1 MVKKMLNFEKLL
13 SDALNS
19 SVTNP
24 IEIFDLLP
32 NKNEKYNG
40 LLRHPQVEVLEEWYS
55 KNFDEDNTIIKMNT
69 GSGKT
74 LIGLLIL
81 KSYLNDGKGPA
92 AYVVPD
98 NYLIEQ
104 IVKEANDLGIKV
116 TKDPNDTDFEKGE
129 AILVITIHKI
139 INGRSTFGINEMKK
153 NIGCLIVDDA
163 HACMKIAKSQ
173 FAISIPRSNSL
184 YSSIFEIF
192 KDTIKHQSES
202 RLLELEDGDRGVQQL
217 IPFWDWQEKIA
228 DVTKLLHARRED
240 NSENNSSL
248 FYNWALIKD
257 NLSLSDCIISSEEI
271 VINLDFLPVE
281 VIPSFNE
288 CPRRIF
294 MSATIEDDTVLVSHF
309 NIESTSVEAAIT
321 PKKANDIGERLIVIP
336 QEINPE
342 ITDNEL
348 KGYFKSLS
356 GNKNVVVL
364 VPSEYRSRFWDD
376 VADVVVKE
384 QRDLIRTT
392 QRLKDGHVGLVV
404 LINRYDGIDLPRN
417 ACQVLVLDG
426 LPDARGVFGKFEEL
440 ALSGSRQSLIDK
452 VQRIEQGM
460 GRGVRSKEDYC
471 VVFLMGNSLVKA
483 LYAPDAKNAFTE
495 ATRKQLDLSRMIN
508 KEIENGELEEID
520 ATIKY
525 CLNRDPEWVTLH
537 NATILKVK
545 YNPELTFN
553 NDTLEQK
560 KAFDLAK
567 NRNYQDASGVIQV
580 LVNKANGKT
589 KGYLK
594 YKMAKYTNF
603 YNNVAAQEMVIT
615 SKNLNS
621 ALPYPIS
628 GIAYNK
634 VRFIN
639 ASQVDRIIDFN
650 TNTYSSTNEYVLGFR
665 AVVEKLQFINYSANN
680 FEQAVKDLGNH
691 LGFISQRP
699 ENEFN
704 KGPDNLWATGENSA
718 LIIECKNEAT
728 TSTISKRY
736 CNQLNGSLVWFEN
749 HYPLISKRIPIM
761 IHPYNRFEY
770 AATPHATTRI
780 ITKEKLEEL
789 RENLGSF
796 ITQVASCSYDKPTV
810 AGLLKSFYF
819 EHDSFI
825 EKYTVEFENGSK

>member
-1 MVKKMLNFEKLL
+1 MLNFEKLL

>member
-1 MVKKMLNFEKLL
+1 MLNFEKLL
-13 SDALNS
+13 NDALNS

-32 NKNEKYNG
+32 NKNEKYKA
-40 LLRHPQVEVLEEWYS
+40 LLRHPQVEVLEEWYDTS
-55 KNFDEDNTIIKMNT
+55 FNEDNTIIKMNT

-92 AYVVPD
+92 VYIVPD

-104 IVKEANDLGIKV
+104 IFREANDLGIKV
-116 TKDPNDTDFEKGE
+116 TKDPNDTDFETGE
-129 AILVITIHKI
+129 AILVINIHKI
-139 INGRSTFGINEMKK
+139 INGRSVFGINEMRKH
-153 NIGCLIVDDA
+153 IGCLVVDDA

-173 FAISIPRSNSL
+173 FAISIPHSNSL
-184 YSSIFEIF
+184 YNSIFEIF
-192 KDTIKHQSES
+192 RDTIKHQSES
-202 RLLELEDGDRGVQQL
+202 RLLELEDKDRGVQQL

-228 DVTKLLHARRED
+228 DITKLLHSQRED

-271 VINLDFLPVE
+271 VINVDFLPIE

-356 GNKNVVVL
+356 ANKNVVVL
-364 VPSEYRSRFWDD
+364 VPSEYRSRFWND
-376 VADVVVKE
+376 VADVIVKE
-384 QRDLIRTT
+384 QRELIRTT
-392 QRLKDGHVGLVV
+392 QRLKDRHVGLVV

-417 ACQVLVLDG
+417 ACEVLVLDG
-426 LPDARGVFGKFEEL
+426 LPDARGLFGKFEEV

-495 ATRKQLDLSRMIN
+495 ATRKQLELSRMIN

-545 YNPELTFN
+545 YNPKLTFA

-567 NRNYQDASGVIQV
+567 NRNYQKSSQIIQE
-580 LVNKANGKT
+580 LVNKTSGKT

-594 YKMAKYTNF
+594 YKLARYTNF
-603 YNNVAAQEMVIT
+603 YNNVAAQEMVIN

-628 GIAYNK
+628 GIAYSK
-634 VRFIN
+634 VQFIN
-639 ASQVDRIIDFN
+639 ASQVDRIINFN
-650 TNTYSSTNEYVLGFR
+650 TSSYSSTNEYVLGFK
-665 AVVEKLQFINYSANN
+665 AVVEKLQFVNYSANN
-680 FEQAVKDLGNH
+680 FEQAIKDLGDH

-718 LIIECKNEAT
+718 FIIECKNEAT
-728 TSTISKRY
+728 TSSISKKY
-736 CNQLNGSLVWFEN
+736 CNQLNGSLVWFES
-749 HYPLISKRIPIM
+749 HYPLISKKIPIM

-789 RENLGSF
+789 RGNLGAF

-825 EKYTVEFENGSK
+825 EKYTVEFEAGSK

>member
-376 VADVVVKE
+376 VADVIVKE

-728 TSTISKRY
+728 TLTISKRY